1 MLNSEILRNNLEVY
15 NNLIFP
21 VQIIML
27 AVAVV
32 LTYFLF
38 FKPGSIV
45 NKLMKAYLAFAFA
58 WAGLM
63 FPIYGFSKIIF
74 TIYYLVLASLFIID
88 IFRAKIEF
96 KLPETNGKK
105 YFVLFLIISAF
116 VLYPL
121 IEYIS
126 GHSYPG
132 IPLFGVAP
140 CPTII
145 FSLALL
151 IGSIPK
157 VDKKIFILLIIPAI
171 SYGFIVPI
179 TLGVWADSLLLVSG
193 IYGLFMVV
201 KNCRVIG
208 K

>member
-1 MLNSEILRNNLEVY
+1 
-15 NNLIFP
+15 
-21 VQIIML
+21 ML
-27 AVAVV
+27 AVAIV

-38 FKPGSIV
+38 AKPGLKID
-45 NKLMKAYLAFAFA
+45 KIMKGYLAFAFT

-63 FPIYGFSKIIF
+63 FPIHGFSKVF
-74 TIYYLVLASLFIID
+74 FAIYYLVLVSLFIID
-88 IFRAKIEF
+88 IFIAKIEF
-96 KLPETNGKK
+96 KLPKVNSKK
-105 YFVLFLIISAF
+105 YFILFLIISAF

-126 GHSYPG
+126 GHSYPR
-132 IPLFGVAP
+132 ILLFGVAP

-179 TLGVWADSLLLVSG
+179 TLRVWADFLLLVSG
-193 IYGLFMVV
+193 MYGLIILI
-201 KNCRVIG
+201 KNWKLIE

>member
-15 NNLIFP
+15 NNSIFP
-21 VQIIML
+21 MQIIML
-27 AVAVV
+27 VVAMV
-32 LTYFLF
+32 LTYFLLA
-38 FKPGSIV
+38 KPGSIV

-63 FPIYGFSKIIF
+63 FPIHGFSKVFFI
-74 TIYYLVLASLFIID
+74 IYYLLLASLFIID
-88 IFRAKIEF
+88 IFRAKTEF
-96 KLPETNGKK
+96 KLLKTGGEK

-126 GHSYPG
+126 GHSYPR

-179 TLGVWADSLLLVSG
+179 TLGVWADLILLVAG
-193 IYGLFMVV
+193 IYGLVMLM
-201 KNCRVIG
+201 KSWRKII
-208 K
+208 

>member
-15 NNLIFP
+15 NNSIFP
-21 VQIIML
+21 MQIIML
-27 AVAVV
+27 VVAMV

-38 FKPGSIV
+38 AKPSAKMDKI
-45 NKLMKAYLAFAFA
+45 MKGYLAFAFA

-116 VLYPL
+116 VLYPV

-126 GHSYPG
+126 GHSYPR

-157 VDKKIFILLIIPAI
+157 VNKKIFILLIIPAI

-179 TLGVWADSLLLVSG
+179 TLGVWADLILLVAG
-193 IYGLFMVV
+193 IYGLVMLM
-201 KNCRVIG
+201 KSWRKII
-208 K
+208 

>member
-15 NNLIFP
+15 NNSIFP
-21 VQIIML
+21 MQIIML
-27 AVAVV
+27 AVAIV

-38 FKPGSIV
+38 SKPGSMV
-45 NKLMKAYLAFAFA
+45 NKLIKAYLAFVFA
-58 WAGLM
+58 WAGLI

-74 TIYYLVLASLFIID
+74 TIYHLVLASLFIID
-88 IFRAKIEF
+88 IFRVKIEF

-121 IEYIS
+121 IEYIA
-126 GHSYPG
+126 GHSYPR

-145 FSLALL
+145 FSLELL
-151 IGSIPK
+151 IG
-157 VDKKIFILLIIPAI
+157 
-171 SYGFIVPI
+171 
-179 TLGVWADSLLLVSG
+179 
-193 IYGLFMVV
+193 
-201 KNCRVIG
+201 
-208 K
+208 

>member
-15 NNLIFP
+15 NNSIFP
-21 VQIIML
+21 MQIIML
-27 AVAVV
+27 TVAMV

-38 FKPGSIV
+38 AKPSAKMDKI
-45 NKLMKAYLAFAFA
+45 MKGYLAFVLA
-58 WAGLM
+58 WVGLM

-121 IEYIS
+121 IEYIA
-126 GHSYPG
+126 GHSYPR

-179 TLGVWADSLLLVSG
+179 TLGVWADLMLLVAG
-193 IYGLFMVV
+193 IYGLVMLM
-201 KNCRVIG
+201 KSWRKII
-208 K
+208 

>member
-15 NNLIFP
+15 NNSIFP
-21 VQIIML
+21 H
-27 AVAVV
+27 
-32 LTYFLF
+32 
-38 FKPGSIV
+38 
-45 NKLMKAYLAFAFA
+45 
-58 WAGLM
+58 
-63 FPIYGFSKIIF
+63 GFSKIIF
-74 TIYYLVLASLFIID
+74 YIYYLILALLFIID

-96 KLPETNGKK
+96 KLPKTGGKK
-105 YFVLFLIISAF
+105 YFTLFLIVSAF

-121 IEYIS
+121 IEYIA
-126 GHSYPG
+126 GHSYPK

-151 IGSIPK
+151 IGSMPR
-157 VDKKIFILLIIPAI
+157 VDKKIFILLILPAI

-179 TLGVWADSLLLVSG
+179 TLGVWADSLLLISG
-193 IYGLFMVV
+193 IYGVIILI
-201 KNCRVIG
+201 KNWKVIG

>member
-1 MLNSEILRNNLEVY
+1 MLNSEILLNNLEVY
-15 NNLIFP
+15 NNSIFP
-21 VQIIML
+21 MQIIML
-27 AVAVV
+27 VVAIV

-38 FKPGSIV
+38 SKPGSIV

-88 IFRAKIEF
+88 IFRVKIEF

-116 VLYPL
+116 VLYPV

-126 GHSYPG
+126 GHSYPRV
-132 IPLFGVAP
+132 PLFGVAP

-151 IGSIPK
+151 IGSMPK
-157 VDKKIFILLIIPAI
+157 VDKNIFILLIIPAI

-179 TLGVWADSLLLVSG
+179 TLGVWADFLLLVSG
-193 IYGLFMVV
+193 VYSLIVLI
-201 KNCRVIG
+201 KNWKLIE